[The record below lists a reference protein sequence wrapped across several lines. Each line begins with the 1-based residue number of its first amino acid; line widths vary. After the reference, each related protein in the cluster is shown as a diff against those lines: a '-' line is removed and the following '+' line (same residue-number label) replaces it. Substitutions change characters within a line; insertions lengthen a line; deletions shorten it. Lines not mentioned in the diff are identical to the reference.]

1 MKISFFSDFTDW
13 YYNNLLENHVLV
25 IISELG
31 KTICS
36 LLTSWWNQC
45 RCWSYMFT
53 WQWILKKK
61 NLYLNYYRKNN
72 NNLRDWDVLTFC
84 IATKLRHEKN
94 SNTRI
99 SPMAFRLVNLNIRQ
113 PVIYDQSNIKNYIFF
128 FMFHDKARTRPPFV
142 CHFIKIIHHIM
153 HTLVGCRQRF
163 LKKNCHLKEQT
174 NL

>member
-1 MKISFFSDFTDW
+1 MFSINFLMKSMP
-13 YYNNLLENHVLV
+13 LLIIHV
-25 IISELG
+25 
-31 KTICS
+31 
-36 LLTSWWNQC
+36 
-45 RCWSYMFT
+45 YMTMNFE
-53 WQWILKKK
+53 KK

-174 NL
+174 NLYF